1 MASKADY
8 YELLGVDRNAT
19 AEELKKAYRKLAIQY
34 HPDKNPGDKKAEEKF
49 KEISEAYEVLSDP
62 EKRAAYDRFGHAAV
76 AGAGG
81 AGAGMHDPFE
91 VFREVFGG
99 MGGGGIF
106 DHIFGS
112 GETRT
117 GGSRSRGADLRYDLE
132 ITLEEALRGA
142 EKEIDL
148 LKPETC
154 KRCDGTGADAGSRP
168 KTCPVCRGHGQV
180 ISSRGFFQVSQTCGH
195 CRGTGE
201 IIEKICTECRGEG
214 RVEKRSRI
222 KLRIPA
228 GIEEGSRLRSTGN
241 GEAGFRGGGP
251 GDLYVV
257 IHIKQH
263 PVFERDGA
271 DLYCEVPLSFATAA
285 LGGDLEVP
293 TLDGK
298 ANVKIPAGT
307 QSATIFKLRGK
318 GMPHLQSRS
327 TGDLLVRVLVEVP
340 TKLSAEQRQKLI
352 EFAELTREENQP
364 LHKRF
369 FEKAKAFFK

>member
-19 AEELKKAYRKLAIQY
+19 GEDLKKAYRKLAVQY
-34 HPDKNPGDKKAEEKF
+34 HPDKNPGDAKAEEKF
-49 KEISEAYEVLSDP
+49 KQISEAYEVLSDP
-62 EKRAAYDRFGHAAV
+62 EKRAAYDRFGHAGVSAA

-81 AGAGMHDPFE
+81 GMHDPFE
-91 VFREVFGG
+91 VFREVFGS

-106 DHIFGS
+106 DHIFGG
-112 GETRT
+112 GETRR
-117 GGSRSRGADLRYDLE
+117 GGGQSRGADLRYDLE
-132 ITLEEALRGA
+132 ITLEEAMRGA

-154 KRCDGTGADAGSRP
+154 KRCDGTGAEGGSRP
-168 KTCPVCRGHGQV
+168 ITCPVCRGHGQV

-201 IIEKICTECRGEG
+201 IIDRPCAECRGEG

-241 GEAGFRGGGP
+241 GEAGFRGGAP

-271 DLYCEVPLSFATAA
+271 DLYCEVPLAFTIAA

-340 TKLSAEQRQKLI
+340 TKLSAEQRQKLL